1 MTLQI
6 VETEIDGVSV
16 LDFTGRITLGEESNH
31 ISIKIKEML
40 AKGKSQIV
48 LNLGAVSRID
58 SAGLGALVWG
68 NTSAQNRGA
77 TLKLANLTKSF
88 HELLTITKLVTIFDT
103 YGSVDDAVNSFPN
116 KVGAAE

>member
-1 MTLQI
+1 MALQI
-6 VETEIDGVSV
+6 GERQIDGVSV

-31 ISIKIKEML
+31 VGIKIKEIL
-40 AKGKSQIV
+40 AEGKSQIV
-48 LNLGAVSRID
+48 LNLNAVSRID

-103 YGSVDDAVNSFPN
+103 YETVDEAVYSFSN
-116 KVGAAE
+116 KVPSAG